1 MKTITLSLS
10 ILAFMASCTAE
21 ENGAE
26 HQPAFRNLYSKTDQH
41 PSNPSNP
48 YDSTGAVYLELL
60 HLYYERETNAE
71 NLDALLSAIESTA
84 LDYPGFIPF
93 YSDYTSPDLLTIS
106 SIINDPER
114 TMENLVANSGLSL
127 KARLSWYDFTDTIL
141 SYMEENLD
149 YSILHQY
156 ITAYETEWGLD
167 FTYTATD
174 KQLLLVSSSII
185 RHSVYAK
192 NKKPKKNTDPEWD
205 LMIGN
210 FTAAMEGAKHS
221 KGTAIIYAL
230 VTGIAEND
238 F

>member
-21 ENGAE
+21 ENGVE
-26 HQPAFRNLYSKTDQH
+26 HQPAFRKLYSKTIQY

-48 YDSTGAVYLELL
+48 YDSTGAVYLDLL
-60 HLYYERETNAE
+60 HLYYEKKTNAE
-71 NLDALLSAIESTA
+71 NLNTLLPAVESTA
-84 LDYPGFIPF
+84 FDYPGFIPF

-106 SIINDPER
+106 SIINDPQR

-127 KARLSWYDFTDTIL
+127 KAQLSWYNFTDAVI
-141 SYMEENLD
+141 SYIEEDLD
-149 YSILHQY
+149 YSTLHQY
-156 ITAYETEWGLD
+156 ITTHETEWGLD

-185 RHSVYAK
+185 RHSIFAK
-192 NKKPKKNTDPEWD
+192 SKKPKKNTDPEWD

-210 FTAAMEGAKHS
+210 FTAAMEGAKYS

-230 VTGIAEND
+230 VTGIAQND